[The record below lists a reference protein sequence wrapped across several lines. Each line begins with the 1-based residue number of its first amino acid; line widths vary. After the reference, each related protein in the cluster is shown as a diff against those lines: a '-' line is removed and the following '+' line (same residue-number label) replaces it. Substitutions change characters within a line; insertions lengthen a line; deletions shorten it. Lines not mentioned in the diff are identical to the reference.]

1 MQSKAFRFLFW
12 CATLLTNVLMLAT
25 ENVVEAYGGIRGIPT
40 TFVIDKEGRIVDK
53 FEGYRPM
60 SEFKALIE
68 KLIKEK

>member
-1 MQSKAFRFLFW
+1 
-12 CATLLTNVLMLAT
+12 MLAT